1 MLSFTYVTSMDL
13 ETPLK
18 DKAGVTVEEDGFLG
32 FLIKCG
38 ALDLQASGFHHRLDN
53 TRFGSMSLQW
63 NQYICK
69 VWGMQYNTT
78 WL

>member
-1 MLSFTYVTSMDL
+1 MTSMDL

-38 ALDLQASGFHHRLDN
+38 ASDLKDSGLDHRLDHSRYDCFHCN
-53 TRFGSMSLQW
+53 
-63 NQYICK
+63 
-69 VWGMQYNTT
+69 
-78 WL
+78 